1 MAAMSAEIISL
12 QAWRRQHCARPEPET
27 RSEDRPVSLPLLL
40 PTWPYGWLQ
49 PMLVEVDV
57 GMIAELFA
65 LTPPPRADRH
75 PRQSAAIHRLVR
87 EPAAQGKAVGN
98 R

>member
-1 MAAMSAEIISL
+1 MSAEIISL
-12 QAWRRQHCARPEPET
+12 QAWRQQHCAHHEPEA
-27 RSEDRPVSLPLLL
+27 RSEDRPVSVPFLL

-49 PMLVEVDV
+49 PMLVEVDM
-57 GMIAELFA
+57 GLIAELFA
-65 LTPPPRADRH
+65 LTPLPRTDRH

-87 EPAAQGKAVGN
+87 EPVAQGKAAGN